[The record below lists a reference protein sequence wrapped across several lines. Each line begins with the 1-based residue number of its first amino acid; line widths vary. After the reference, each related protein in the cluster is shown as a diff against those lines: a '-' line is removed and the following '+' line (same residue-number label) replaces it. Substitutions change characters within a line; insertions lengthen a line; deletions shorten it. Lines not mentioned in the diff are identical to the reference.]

1 MQRHSGSNL
10 TFTLHASING
20 SHWLCMGHSQNALWV
35 HPFCQ
40 LRGLREKFRNVK
52 TFPAATD
59 PANQIA
65 VMQIHTLLG
74 LWPMKNRICDT
85 TRENTWICCGKSRP
99 AAGDLKMD
107 EKDIMAVG
115 NQPILFDQFLYRPE
129 PDVGS
134 RVTGYQVTELFSSF
148 WIYVLIYI
156 WSC

>member
-1 MQRHSGSNL
+1 
-10 TFTLHASING
+10 
-20 SHWLCMGHSQNALWV
+20 MGHSQNALWV

-40 LRGLREKFRNVK
+40 LRGLREKCRNVK
-52 TFPAATD
+52 TATD

-129 PDVGS
+129 PGVGS
-134 RVTGYQVTELFSSF
+134 SVTGGGGVTREQNCSHFGFMYLFTF
-148 WIYVLIYI
+148 EAVKILLAMQY
-156 WSC
+156 